1 MKYRNAAYLKEK
13 NIHLDDITNERTNA
27 DIREEVKH
35 ISDSE
40 VEDEYW
46 EAGEDELQKKQIVDV
61 EPDMNPVL
69 NTDVVMAIA
78 PKLEEYLRIHS
89 INLTPKI
96 RMYLDQK
103 KKRGYMPIN
112 DQISGLGILD
122 FERKKFLRTIHKVE
136 QAFEMRLRDFNK
148 VAKRKAK
155 QGMFMITQ

>member
-1 MKYRNAAYLKEK
+1 
-13 NIHLDDITNERTNA
+13 
-27 DIREEVKH
+27 
-35 ISDSE
+35 
-40 VEDEYW
+40 
-46 EAGEDELQKKQIVDV
+46 
-61 EPDMNPVL
+61 MNPVL

-103 KKRGYMPIN
+103 KKRGFMPIN